1 MAAGVPCPDLR
12 GMNRFRTLVTST
24 AAGVIAG
31 ASLFATAA
39 ILPAAAGA
47 ATATS
52 PGAATTVLDH
62 SVATAGRYDVR
73 VVVATGIHHRS
84 TSAGA
89 VVEVEIG
96 THAVRAT
103 TGDLGRAKLSATLLV
118 KRGKLRISVVSDH
131 AKPAIT
137 VTMSRIR
144 PRTAPAT
151 KASGGSSSPTGL
163 TDLTDL
169 TALTPVTPVA
179 AVPAAPAAPTSAP
192 LSQHF
197 APDGAPILALPAGF
211 AAITNYTSLAKDY
224 EFNGSALPANW
235 TASANS
241 SHGMNT
247 EYQPSQVTM
256 TGSAVALT
264 AINQPNGGQ
273 PTTSGWISTEGS
285 YSLTHGLI
293 DFSALMPAGQGL
305 WSGLWLDQPDNSNP
319 WGEIDVSELLLGNPG
334 TTYGSL
340 HSWAPSDWGEMQS
353 ASVSSTASYND
364 YQVAWQPGLITWA
377 LNGIAFAQY
386 TQAQAQAA
394 GYPWVFDDGSGFYLI
409 ANLAVGTASSWGG
422 APNSATVFPASV
434 LLRSVKIWQ

>member
-1 MAAGVPCPDLR
+1 MPELKRCSDLE
-12 GMNRFRTLVTST
+12 GMNLSRTALKALLTFALACAPLT
-24 AAGVIAG
+24 LIAV
-31 ASLFATAA
+31 AS
-39 ILPAAAGA
+39 P
-47 ATATS
+47 ATATAMK
-52 PGAATTVLDH
+52 AANLPTAVVH
-62 SVATAGRYDVR
+62 HHVKKAGRYDVR
-73 VVVATGIHHRS
+73 VSVTIPHVGGGAVARESVRIEIGALSRRVETGRHGRATLIEKVHAKKGTLTIRASDKRIMLDVTIKVSRVLSPTTKGSTGSKGATGS
-84 TSAGA
+84 S
-89 VVEVEIG
+89 
-96 THAVRAT
+96 
-103 TGDLGRAKLSATLLV
+103 
-118 KRGKLRISVVSDH
+118 
-131 AKPAIT
+131 
-137 VTMSRIR
+137 
-144 PRTAPAT
+144 
-151 KASGGSSSPTGL
+151 GSSGSGT
-163 TDLTDL
+163 T
-169 TALTPVTPVA
+169 TPP
-179 AVPAAPAAPTSAP
+179 AP